1 MKKMIPWII
10 ASAVIMLVFPWL
22 AVTFVKGDGGM
33 AVCFILFFALNP
45 IYAIF
50 AGVQASRDVKRF
62 WALPMITAV
71 FLCSIH
77 CIPVVD
83 FIIFIRYPRR
93 RPKSSSGIFTGRDFA
108 PLGATKALR
117 PWNPTGKVPAPNTSD
132 PGKPERFSLREGGAL
147 IETGRVV
154 QERHTAPV
162 GAKPAFLQ
170 ALGTPCACCRRR
182 SRAERP
188 DADQIYRKIP

>member
-62 WALPMITAV
+62 GTWLHFDM
-71 FLCSIH
+71 
-77 CIPVVD
+77 
-83 FIIFIRYPRR
+83 
-93 RPKSSSGIFTGRDFA
+93 G
-108 PLGATKALR
+108 
-117 PWNPTGKVPAPNTSD
+117 
-132 PGKPERFSLREGGAL
+132 E
-147 IETGRVV
+147 
-154 QERHTAPV
+154 
-162 GAKPAFLQ
+162 PAFLLY
-170 ALGTPCACCRRR
+170 AL
-182 SRAERP
+182 
-188 DADQIYRKIP
+188 IYLLLGAAAMLISAFIRKILEKH

>member
-45 IYAIF
+45 I

-71 FLCSIH
+71 LFLACTWLH
-77 CIPVVD
+77 FD
-83 FIIFIRYPRR
+83 M
-93 RPKSSSGIFTGRDFA
+93 G
-108 PLGATKALR
+108 
-117 PWNPTGKVPAPNTSD
+117 
-132 PGKPERFSLREGGAL
+132 E
-147 IETGRVV
+147 
-154 QERHTAPV
+154 
-162 GAKPAFLQ
+162 PAFLLY
-170 ALGTPCACCRRR
+170 AL
-182 SRAERP
+182 
-188 DADQIYRKIP
+188 IYLLLGAAAMLLSAFIRKILEKR

>member
-71 FLCSIH
+71 LFLAGTWLH
-77 CIPVVD
+77 FD
-83 FIIFIRYPRR
+83 M
-93 RPKSSSGIFTGRDFA
+93 G
-108 PLGATKALR
+108 
-117 PWNPTGKVPAPNTSD
+117 
-132 PGKPERFSLREGGAL
+132 E
-147 IETGRVV
+147 
-154 QERHTAPV
+154 
-162 GAKPAFLQ
+162 PAFLLY
-170 ALGTPCACCRRR
+170 AL
-182 SRAERP
+182 
-188 DADQIYRKIP
+188 IYLLLGAAAMLLSAFIRKILENFCQSICGCLLGSVSTPH